1 MYAQAAKAVSQRNP
15 TTAKSVGGKKSLLRP
30 DGTPYAPWMGTPAEY
45 DNSVKK
51 SRSDATGRLA
61 ADPQLAELS
70 GVGLSWRLL
79 GDELE
84 LRWSTGSEEGNAGF
98 IVSRR
103 LAREEKWSKVSDFQD
118 KPAELLSKGKNGGDY
133 SFLVPD
139 PAAGAVVYR
148 VSDVEAA
155 TGEVSDL
162 SQCLVD
168 IDAPED
174 SSVRNIALAV
184 LVVVLVAALAA
195 GLSLDPLSST

>member
-1 MYAQAAKAVSQRNP
+1 M
-15 TTAKSVGGKKSLLRP
+15 
-30 DGTPYAPWMGTPAEY
+30 
-45 DNSVKK
+45 
-51 SRSDATGRLA
+51 
-61 ADPQLAELS
+61 
-70 GVGLSWRLL
+70 L

-103 LAREEKWSKVSDFQD
+103 AAREEKWTRVADFKD
-118 KPAELLSKGKNGGDY
+118 AKAELLSKGRAGGDY
-133 SFLVPD
+133 SFLVQD
-139 PAAGAVVYR
+139 PGVGAYVYR
-148 VSDVEAA
+148 VSDVEFA

-184 LVVVLVAALAA
+184 LVVVLAVALAA
-195 GLSLDPLSST
+195 GLSLDPLSTT